1 MKFLVTPLNL
11 PGLVTIFKRNRTG
24 DKATMARVERVNVQ
38 RTLAFVGFFYF
49 IYSAGKA
56 CLFPFLTIY
65 LRQLGLTAT
74 QTGIILGLKP
84 FAALLAA
91 PLWIRCAIMHNKRRV
106 ILMTAILT
114 MIGGNL
120 GLTLIP
126 PVAKDESFKFC
137 NPKLSNFTDGNS
149 DHYAISP
156 IIDKIGQYVFH
167 SHTEET
173 STARDSLN
181 SSHSSISSASSSSS
195 KDPDVPPQMVT
206 PRDASDSKVPRT
218 IIMVTSRALPPT
230 VSKVPSLK
238 KSNDVPTSDKKEST
252 DFNGAQYQPHK
263 TYSVDSDDNFN
274 SNGAFS
280 DNDWST
286 SKHAPDSHFNKVN
299 DNSARGNSVS
309 ENSKTDNSNVIMDDE
324 RYKQALE
331 YLKEQLLSKFEED
344 NDKTDG
350 ETSPDKY
357 QGSNY
362 RAKRHGGEPEYW
374 NLLNNVGTTTEKVK
388 TEPAKVVTEKAETK
402 PDTGEKQES
411 SGSVQTENE
420 AQKGKVETDQRDTE
434 NKNSSGLLESARNE
448 ASMLKEEF
456 LQLEYVTFMTALVI
470 VVLGEILASPADKI
484 CDDSLYETLDQI
496 DEVDKYGRHHVVS
509 LIGMGVAAVGVTVAV
524 HFSNCLIFLDAS
536 RIMIHFYAFA
546 VLCGVAFLLA
556 FCYPMQDPGKNLRYE
571 KLFRGLV
578 LLLTEFHNIMVV
590 VTLLLVGFLSASVQN
605 FMFWSIQDLKGS
617 EIVMGLTVAVAAIAE
632 MPMLFSSGI
641 LTKKLGHMGV
651 LGLAVITLSARLLY
665 FSYLWTPWAAVPIEL
680 LNMFCK
686 GALWESAMMYAEHTA
701 PPGMART
708 MQVVMVVL
716 YYGIG
721 SSNGSVISG
730 IIYDHFGKQV
740 MFLTFAIIAL
750 FWAVVLIIVAKFI
763 PKRRKLHYSKI
774 LRDDDDNNNEDDD
787 IFDSSDDGDDWLVNA
802 LKKDKF

>member
-1 MKFLVTPLNL
+1 
-11 PGLVTIFKRNRTG
+11 
-24 DKATMARVERVNVQ
+24 MARVERVNVQ

-126 PVAKDESFKFC
+126 PVTKDEPFKFC
-137 NPKLSNFTDGNS
+137 NPALSNVTDGHS
-149 DHYAISP
+149 DNYAISP
-156 IIDKIGQYVFH
+156 LIDKIGQYVFH

-173 STARDSLN
+173 STARDSFN
-181 SSHSSISSASSSSS
+181 SSHPSISSASSSSS
-195 KDPDVPPQMVT
+195 KDPDVPQMVT
-206 PRDASDSKVPRT
+206 PRDASESKVPRT

-230 VSKVPSLK
+230 VSKVPSTK
-238 KSNDVPTSDKKEST
+238 EISDVPVNDKKENE
-252 DFNGAQYQPHK
+252 DINGAQYQPHR
-263 TYSVDSDDNFN
+263 TYSIDSEDNFN

-280 DNDWST
+280 DNDWPA
-286 SKHAPDSHFNKVN
+286 SKHVPDSYPNKVN
-299 DNSARGNSVS
+299 DNSVS
-309 ENSKTDNSNVIMDDE
+309 DSSKIDNSNGILDDE
-324 RYKQALE
+324 SYKQALE
-331 YLKEQLLSKFEED
+331 YLKELLLSELEED
-344 NDKTDG
+344 NGKTDG
-350 ETSPDKY
+350 EKY
-357 QGSNY
+357 QESHY

-374 NLLNNVGTTTEKVK
+374 NLLNSVGTTTEQVN

-402 PDTGEKQES
+402 QDIVGKQGS
-411 SGSVQTENE
+411 SGSVQAENE
-420 AQKGKVETDQRDTE
+420 PHEGEIETEQKDSE
-434 NKNSSGLLESARNE
+434 NKNSSGWLESARNE
-448 ASMLKEEF
+448 ANMLKEEF

-470 VVLGEILASPADKI
+470 VVLSEILASPADKI

-509 LIGMGVAAVGVTVAV
+509 LIGMGVAAVSVTVAV

-590 VTLLLVGFLSASVQN
+590 VTLLLVGFLSASIQN
-605 FMFWSIQDLKGS
+605 FMFWSIQDLEGS
-617 EIVMGLTVAVAAIAE
+617 EIVMGLAVAVAAIAE

-641 LTKKLGHMGV
+641 LTRKLGHMGV
-651 LGLAVITLSARLLY
+651 LGLAVLALAARLLY

-680 LNMFCK
+680 LNMLCK

-708 MQVVMVVL
+708 MQVIMVVL

-740 MFLTFAIIAL
+740 MFLSFAIIAL
-750 FWAVVLIIVAKFI
+750 FWAVVLIVVAKFI